1 MDTIV
6 TVAERNSN
14 RGMVRE
20 NRKSN
25 TNREHDV
32 QKLMDIIVT
41 LAERNRNRGVV
52 RKTESPIQ
60 IGSIMSKN

>member
-14 RGMVRE
+14 RGMVIE

-25 TNREHDV
+25 TNRE
-32 QKLMDIIVT
+32 QGPKPMDTIVT
-41 LAERNRNRGVV
+41 ISEINSYRGMNGK
-52 RKTESPIQ
+52 RKQ
-60 IGSIMSKN
+60 KVQYK

>member
-1 MDTIV
+1 MQEWNKVQNLMDTLV

-25 TNREHDV
+25 TNREQGPKAYGHYSNSSREIAVPD
-32 QKLMDIIVT
+32 
-41 LAERNRNRGVV
+41 R
-52 RKTESPIQ
+52 
-60 IGSIMSKN
+60 